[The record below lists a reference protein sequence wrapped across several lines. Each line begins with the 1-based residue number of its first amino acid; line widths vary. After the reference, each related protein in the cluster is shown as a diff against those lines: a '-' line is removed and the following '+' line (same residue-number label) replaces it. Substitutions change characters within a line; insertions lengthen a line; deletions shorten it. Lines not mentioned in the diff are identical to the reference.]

1 MKSQIL
7 LLLVVCCLST
17 HQYSMH
23 HMFWCTFSEPS
34 NMSGSTKC
42 IIDQHCRIKI
52 QTISAPRFVHRIWT
66 RILWLLSII
75 DDTFFFLVQMK
86 TNWVTKKQK
95 SSLSDFIINI
105 IIIRIWLSDISLQ
118 KMLPKQPLECAFR
131 VTANH
136 SRPIKQLSQVMTA
149 LEHVPVKCA
158 REPTVQAVTDSCIIQ

>member
-1 MKSQIL
+1 MIL
-7 LLLVVCCLST
+7 APVLRTYVPLHEITNTSTTCCLST

-75 DDTFFFLVQMK
+75 DDTFFFFLVQMK

-95 SSLSDFIINI
+95 SSLGDFIII
-105 IIIRIWLSDISLQ
+105 IIIEFDSQTSVFRKCCQSSLW
-118 KMLPKQPLECAFR
+118 
-131 VTANH
+131 N
-136 SRPIKQLSQVMTA
+136 
-149 LEHVPVKCA
+149 VP
-158 REPTVQAVTDSCIIQ
+158 SG